1 MFSQKQLS
9 LWLLSGASCKVPL
22 HLLQPWAG
30 TIPSCMCWHTVD
42 GIHAALVGRSECW
55 ASERTQVVG
64 LHPLQ
69 LWKPKSHQN
78 ATHFVELLFFYL
90 LRENYKLKSKRIDNY
105 KHNNAQLFTVH
116 LITRKLTFN
125 HLKYQFPVVYS
136 LFLSLP
142 LLGPW
147 FTPVDLE
154 QLSKCASGKGLMHVG
169 KDGQK
174 LNPVSSYHIPELSIS
189 IQPLC
194 ELINHIWCSA
204 KMNIGC

>member
-1 MFSQKQLS
+1 M
-9 LWLLSGASCKVPL
+9 
-22 HLLQPWAG
+22 
-30 TIPSCMCWHTVD
+30 VD

-55 ASERTQVVG
+55 ASGRTQVVG

-69 LWKPKSHQN
+69 LWKPKFPQN
-78 ATHFVELLFFYL
+78 ATRFVELLVGYL
-90 LRENYKLKSKRIDNY
+90 LRENYKFKQIDNY
-105 KHNNAQLFTVH
+105 KHNDAQLLTVN
-116 LITRKLTFN
+116 LITRKLTFD

-142 LLGPW
+142 LLGSW

-154 QLSKCASGKGLMHVG
+154 QVFKCTSGKGLIHVG

-174 LNPVSSYHIPELSIS
+174 LNPVSSYHVPELSIS
-189 IQPLC
+189 IQSLC

-204 KMNIGC
+204 KINTGC

>member
-69 LWKPKSHQN
+69 LWKPKSPQN

-136 LFLSLP
+136 LFLSL
-142 LLGPW
+142 LLVPGLLQW
-147 FTPVDLE
+147 IWNSSLNVLLE
-154 QLSKCASGKGLMHVG
+154 RGSCMLVKMGKNSTQWVLT
-169 KDGQK
+169 
-174 LNPVSSYHIPELSIS
+174 IS
-189 IQPLC
+189 QNCP
-194 ELINHIWCSA
+194 
-204 KMNIGC
+204 